1 MRIFT
6 PALILATLGILIS
19 PAHAVP
25 PVNDNKANAT
35 VLTGDSATG
44 SADNTQATQESGDFA
59 SRTVWWE
66 WTASGNGRA
75 TFDTINTVA
84 VNPTMYVYLVEP
96 SGRISGYV
104 TSSTSSSSVPVAMGT
119 RYLIGIGQNNTSN
132 SPGLVRL
139 SVSLN
144 RSDTVGSLNVIGTA
158 TMDNDNFA
166 NRIALAGDSATGIF
180 YPVSA
185 SRETGEPSVAGD
197 FTSWW
202 TYRPSA
208 NGRLT
213 ITTLGS
219 DSGRNYTLAAYMGSS
234 FASLK
239 RITSQNSTS
248 TISISFPVTADTDYV
263 ISTGNENNFYIG
275 STVVTCTLQHDASID
290 VSGLNIPNK
299 ATMGNDAFSNAI
311 TLTGD
316 QASAIAYPLSAT
328 REAGEPALSG
338 ENTYWWKVRPSAN
351 GRLSI
356 STLGSDS
363 GRSKKVAVYMGATL
377 ASLIPLDYRDSTDV
391 IDFSI
396 PVTADTD
403 YVISTGISNIYYIGN
418 LVLTCTLQKGTSI
431 DISSLNIPNQASF
444 ANDSFTNA
452 ITLTGDNVSAIAYPW
467 YATREAGEPTLA
479 AENTFWWKVRP
490 SANGRLAI
498 TTQGSEAGRSKRVV
512 VYMGNSLSSLKPI
525 AYRDS
530 TDVINFSIP
539 VTANT
544 DYVISTGISNIY
556 YIGNLVLTCA
566 LQKGAGVDISSL
578 NIPNQATFAND
589 SFASAIPLVGTQPSA
604 IAYSYSATRESG
616 EPAVSANNTFWWT
629 ARPDINGRLILS
641 TEGSDSNTSKTICVY
656 LGTSFANLKVVATST
671 STDAITLSIPVTAN
685 TTYVISTGVANTSYI
700 GNLVLTA
707 SVLTSAETMLNIVN
721 AATMANDSFAGSIN
735 LNGNNVSAIGYT
747 EGASKEALELPAT
760 GERTLWW
767 NWTAPVTGSVVID
780 YAGSS
785 LNSIQSTVWQGI
797 SLPGLTPVTRSGWTG
812 LQFSFNA
819 TAGQTYHIVSAAPFT
834 STAGSAVVMTISGPP
849 SKPIYATQ
857 LQSRWLNLGDALSI
871 TSPTAGS
878 NVTYRWQKNGVFI
891 TGATGLIYS
900 LPSVALANAGVYKSE
915 ARNALGTTLS
925 GAANIGVMDTASR
938 NVTVNEGATMKLT
951 LPVAGPTG
959 ALSFRWMRNGL
970 DMADGKVGTQ
980 TISGTGTATL
990 SITGYGSAN
999 EGTYTCRVTMV
1010 NAADASTPLVR
1021 TSGDFVVGSFLRPV
1035 VANTQVPDCEVA
1047 RQFTWQLTAS
1057 NSPTSFAAT
1066 GLPSGLTLNT
1076 STGLITGTPTASS
1089 TGVTVKVT
1097 ASNAAGAGPAQN
1109 FVLPISSLRAGLAA
1123 TYAGVIDRDPV
1134 LNAQLGGTIT
1144 TTVATSGSVTGT
1156 LRLGTFSHPLTG
1168 RVIVPAVDNAT
1179 ANLTIPRTGK
1189 PALML
1194 SLVFAADGSVNGSL
1208 EDGTVSIAVTAG
1220 VNPWKTTNQPL
1231 SMAGL
1236 YNVLL
1241 DLPAAWIGDQSVPQG
1256 LGYMQMT
1263 VTGKTGAVSISGR
1276 TGDGIAFTNSVTV
1289 WADGRMPLFALLYSN
1304 KGSIRGLPQ
1313 ITVAGAAPAYADNSV
1328 GGTLD
1333 WQKTGAS
1340 STSDHTYSAGF
1351 GPIDLIPDGSKWV
1364 KPTTGTMLFGLPN
1377 QANNL
1382 RVEFTDGGI
1391 ESVAQAGQISQTF
1404 QLLPSAVAVFN
1415 SATSGNPTGVT
1426 MKLTTS
1432 TGLFSGSFKLTDP
1445 KPAATG
1451 TQTRT
1456 VNYSGLLVSHLQEGY
1471 GWFALPGLT
1480 TGSDVL
1486 CGQVLLKAP

>member
-1 MRIFT
+1 MRILT

-25 PVNDNKANAT
+25 PVNDNKADAI

-44 SADNTQATQESGDFA
+44 SANNVEATKESGDFA
-59 SRTVWWE
+59 ERTVWWK
-66 WTASGNGRA
+66 WTAPANGR
-75 TFDTINTVA
+75 V
-84 VNPTMYVYLVEP
+84 TMDSLGSGSTYIAMSVYLNE
-96 SGRISGYV
+96 
-104 TSSTSSSSVPVAMGT
+104 TSSPVTGLVDNGTGFGTSKPVCAFPVTQGSE
-119 RYLIGIGQNNTSN
+119 YLIGMGVPDPSASYAGSLN
-132 SPGLVRL
+132 L
-139 SVSLN
+139 SISLN
-144 RSDTVGSLNVIGTA
+144 RNDVVGSLVLPHAA
-158 TMDNDNFA
+158 TMSNDSFA
-166 NRIALAGDSATGIF
+166 SRKALTGSNVSAVGYNISATRQI
-180 YPVSA
+180 S
-185 SRETGEPSVAGD
+185 EPAISGGS
-197 FTSWW
+197 TLWW
-202 TYRPSA
+202 TYRPTA

-213 ITTLGS
+213 ISTAGS
-219 DSGRNYTLAAYMGSS
+219 DSTNYNSNGNFWKRVMIYMGT
-234 FASLK
+234 SLDTL
-239 RITSQNSTS
+239 RVIEGGSDSIQETIT
-248 TISISFPVTADTDYV
+248 FPVTADTDYQ
-263 ISTGNENNFYIG
+263 ISVG
-275 STVVTCTLQHDASID
+275 SYDSSVGSLVLTFSLNTSSD
-290 VSGLNIPNK
+290 VSALNIPNA
-299 ATMGNDAFSNAI
+299 ATM
-311 TLTGD
+311 
-316 QASAIAYPLSAT
+316 
-328 REAGEPALSG
+328 
-338 ENTYWWKVRPSAN
+338 
-351 GRLSI
+351 
-356 STLGSDS
+356 
-363 GRSKKVAVYMGATL
+363 
-377 ASLIPLDYRDSTDV
+377 
-391 IDFSI
+391 
-396 PVTADTD
+396 
-403 YVISTGISNIYYIGN
+403 
-418 LVLTCTLQKGTSI
+418 
-431 DISSLNIPNQASF
+431 
-444 ANDSFTNA
+444 ANDSYA
-452 ITLTGDNVSAIAYPW
+452 SRIALAGDNVSAIAYAPD
-467 YATREAGEPTLA
+467 ATREDTGNEPAIAGQK
-479 AENTFWWKVRP
+479 TFWWTYQP
-490 SANGRLAI
+490 TANGRLTL
-498 TTQGSEAGRSKRVV
+498 TTQGSDTTNYNSNGTFWKRVV
-512 VYMGNSLSSLKPI
+512 FYMGTTLSGLQVIDVGQDRALESVTLPVTAGVTYVFSVGAYDSSAASLVLTLFLDKTSDVSALNVPHQATMANDSFANRITLTGNTVSAVAYAPSATREDTLNEPAISGSNTLWWNYRPTATGRLTVTTQGSDTTNYNSNGTYWKRVAIYQGSALQTLRV
-525 AYRDS
+525 AAVGGDRAVE
-530 TDVINFSIP
+530 TMSIP

-544 DYVISTGISNIY
+544 DYQISVGSY
-556 YIGNLVLTCA
+556 DSSSGSVVLT
-566 LQKGAGVDISSL
+566 LSL
-578 NIPNQATFAND
+578 DTAADVSAMNVPNATTMTNDAFANR
-589 SFASAIPLVGTQPSA
+589 V
-604 IAYSYSATRESG
+604 
-616 EPAVSANNTFWWT
+616 
-629 ARPDINGRLILS
+629 
-641 TEGSDSNTSKTICVY
+641 
-656 LGTSFANLKVVATST
+656 
-671 STDAITLSIPVTAN
+671 
-685 TTYVISTGVANTSYI
+685 
-700 GNLVLTA
+700 VLT
-707 SVLTSAETMLNIVN
+707 
-721 AATMANDSFAGSIN
+721 
-735 LNGNNVSAIGYT
+735 GNNVSAIGYT
-747 EGASKEALELPAT
+747 SDATREALEPTAT
-760 GERTLWW
+760 GERTIWW
-767 NWTAPVTGSVVID
+767 TWTSSVTGPTVLDFTGTGVNGLMASIWEGSTLASLTLVPRSNWTG
-780 YAGSS
+780 
-785 LNSIQSTVWQGI
+785 WQ
-797 SLPGLTPVTRSGWTG
+797 T
-812 LQFSFNA
+812 SFNA
-819 TAGQTYHIVSAAPFT
+819 VAGQTYHLAVGTQST
-834 STAGSAVVMTISGPP
+834 SSTGSAVVLTVSGPLA
-849 SKPIYATQ
+849 KPIFGGS
-857 LQSRWLNLGDALSI
+857 LQSRWLALGEPMNLAAPS
-871 TSPTAGS
+871 AGAS
-878 NVTYRWQKNGVFI
+878 ATYRWQKNGVFI

-1066 GLPSGLTLNT
+1066 GLPSGLKLNT

-1168 RVIVPAVDNAT
+1168 RVIVPAVGNAT

-1471 GWFALPGLT
+1471 GWFALPGLA